1 MKLVKDTTN
10 HCVMI
15 MSDDGM
21 RLLQVV
27 HDDEVIDAK
36 EAMKSQKYASKAA
49 KMDSESLL
57 KNYTE
62 MVAVMVMQKEGGYP
76 DFELMMTAV
85 TEELFKRLSI

>member
-10 HCVMI
+10 RCVI
-15 MSDDGM
+15 ILSDDNTV
-21 RLLQVV
+21 LQVV
-27 HDDEVIDAK
+27 KDDEVIDAK
-36 EAMKSQKYASKAA
+36 EALKTQKYASRAA
-49 KMDSESLL
+49 KMNSESLL

-62 MVAVMVMQKEGGYP
+62 MVAVMVMQKEREYP

>member
-62 MVAVMVMQKEGGYP
+62 MVAVMVMQKEGEYP
-76 DFELMMTAV
+76 DFEPMMTAV
-85 TEELFKRLSI
+85 TEELFNRLSI

>member
-10 HCVMI
+10 HCVI
-15 MSDDGM
+15 ILSDDNTV
-21 RLLQVV
+21 LQVV
-27 HDDEVIDAK
+27 KDDEIIDAK
-36 EAMKSQKYASKAA
+36 EALKTQKYASRAA